1 MRMERDVFP
10 VAKKELILFSGIQFG
25 SWHTF
30 NAGGEEHAWDIADV
44 QTSRQGVAGQV

>member
-30 NAGGEEHAWDIADV
+30 NGAVGSVVLRHFLAN
-44 QTSRQGVAGQV
+44 SF